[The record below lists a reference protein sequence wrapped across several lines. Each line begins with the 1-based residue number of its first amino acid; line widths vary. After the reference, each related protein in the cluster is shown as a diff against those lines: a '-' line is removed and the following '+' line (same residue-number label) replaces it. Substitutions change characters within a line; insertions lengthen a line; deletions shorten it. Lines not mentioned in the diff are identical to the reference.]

1 MNLPYASTSAGTKA
15 LDEILKILKRF
26 GCESVGFMD
35 EFATKTVILAFVWR
49 GRNIQL
55 RASAQGWANI
65 YLRENPWSYRRS
77 YTRHEWEEKALDQ
90 GMIAVNS
97 ILRDWVKGQV
107 TAIET
112 GILTFEHIFMPYM
125 LAEDGRP
132 LLEHAMKM
140 LPALDKPQYTP
151 IHTMM

>member
-1 MNLPYASTSAGTKA
+1 M
-15 LDEILKILKRF
+15 KILQRF

-35 EFATKTVILAFVWR
+35 EFHDHSVILAFRWR

-55 RASAQGWANI
+55 KATAQGWANA
-65 YLRENPWSYRRS
+65 YLWENPWTSK
-77 YTRHEWEEKALDQ
+77 RHQTKADYAARALAQ

-112 GILTFEHIFMPYM
+112 GILTFDHVFMPFAM
-125 LAEDGRP
+125 LPDGRTLVEYVTEQK
-132 LLEHAMKM
+132 LLEA
-140 LPALDKPQYTP
+140 PA
-151 IHTMM
+151 